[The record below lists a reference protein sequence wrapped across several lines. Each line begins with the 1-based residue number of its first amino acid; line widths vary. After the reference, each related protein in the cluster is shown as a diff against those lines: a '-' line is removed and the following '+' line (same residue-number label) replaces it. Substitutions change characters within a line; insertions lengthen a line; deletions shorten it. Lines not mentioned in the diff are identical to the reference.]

1 LLRRSYRVHAN
12 AYLLVVA
19 VASALVALWLIV
31 RVPSLAPRS
40 LLGAA
45 VCFGAAWIVPGF
57 AVPLLNTA
65 VMHMPLGLAIL
76 VAIFPTLTATFVLVA
91 AGLRYAVGLTDHA
104 IR

>member
-1 LLRRSYRVHAN
+1 MHAN

-45 VCFGAAWIVPGF
+45 VCFAAAWIVPGV
-57 AVPLLNTA
+57 AVPLLHAA
-65 VMHMPLGLAIL
+65 VMHMAIGLAIL
-76 VAIFPTLTATFVLVA
+76 VAVFPTLTATFVLVG
-91 AGLRYAVGLTDHA
+91 AGLRYAIGLTDHA

>member
-1 LLRRSYRVHAN
+1 MYAN

-19 VASALVALWLIV
+19 IASAVVGVWLIV

-40 LLGAA
+40 MLGAA
-45 VCFGAAWIVPGF
+45 ACFGAAWIVPGF
-57 AVPLLNTA
+57 AVPLLNAA
-65 VMHMPLGLAIL
+65 VMHMSIGLAIL
-76 VAIFPTLTATFVLVA
+76 VAVFPTLTATFVLVA